1 MGIDVVVAFATATSA
16 SSRPTA
22 GISVTAQEPITAIIG
37 APDPSGILQYAIVVS
52 AKFSPEAL
60 HDDVRVSGISTKPKG
75 LGFAPFTGYDQGNV
89 LHTTAVYQASFAA
102 WGPDRIL
109 ITAKWNAYTP
119 QVSGTVS
126 GSKTATTV
134 IQVPKSEPA
143 PRLVSERKQRLASQS
158 TDRYAVCAIAAIA
171 GGVTV
176 EIPPWAIAFA
186 ALAAESCAAGAVYH
200 NMALDPIDLNFRVVA
215 NPKTPPAPK
224 VVAGQGLSAAAAGSL
239 KKLLSVLAKEIGLGR
254 AIVTAFNRS
263 QGAHVKKQTD
273 WEKKQVRAAAT
284 YASQLS
290 SLMLAEAKLRP
301 SVRRALSR
309 SVEVSEEAAYAFQ
322 SSLVARGSLPAT
334 LGASLSKLGL
344 TKAELSEVHAQLVV
358 RNHPTLYDGDAVAA
372 IADALDLKLLR
383 QTATDLKAFAKTARN
398 DPLNTGT

>member
-1 MGIDVVVAFATATSA
+1 MGVVVVVALATATSA

-37 APDPSGILQYAIVVS
+37 AADPSGILQYAIVVS
-52 AKFSPEAL
+52 ARFSPEVL
-60 HDDVRVSGISTKPKG
+60 HDDVRVSGISIKPKG

-134 IQVPKSEPA
+134 IEVPKSEPA

-176 EIPPWAIAFA
+176 EIPPLAIVFA
-186 ALAAESCAAGAVYH
+186 ALAAESCAAGVVYH
-200 NMALDPIDLNFRVVA
+200 NMALDPIDLNFRIVA
-215 NPKTPPAPK
+215 KPKTPSAPK
-224 VVAGQGLSAAAAGSL
+224 VAAGQGLSAAAAASL
-239 KKLLSVLAKEIGLGR
+239 SKLLSLQAKEIGLGR

-273 WEKKQVRAAAT
+273 WEKKQVRAAGT
-284 YASQLS
+284 YASALS
-290 SLMLAEAKLRP
+290 SLMLAEAQLRP

-322 SSLVARGSLPAT
+322 DSLVARRSLPAG
-334 LGASLSKLGL
+334 LAASLSKLGL
-344 TKAELSEVHAQLVV
+344 TKAELREVHAQLVV
-358 RNHPTLYDGDAVAA
+358 RNHPTLYDVNAVAA
-372 IADALDLKLLR
+372 IADPLDLRLLR
-383 QTATDLKAFAKTARN
+383 QTATDLKAFAKKAAK